1 MKTDVAKLREDYTKA
16 SLDISDMMPKPMMQ
30 FSRWFEEAI
39 KAEIVEPNAMILSTS
54 DNHGGIDA
62 RTVLLKD
69 YDDEGLVFY
78 TNYMSDKATQLNDH
92 SDCHLLFLWLD
103 LERQIRIKGKAVKT
117 TREQSAEYF
126 ESRPKGSQI
135 GAWASP
141 QSTEIPNR
149 QYLEERVE
157 TYTKRFEGS
166 DIIPIPD
173 HWGGYKII
181 PYQMEFWQGR
191 SSRLHDRMLY
201 TQSGSLWKISRLAP

>member
-16 SLDISDMMPKPMMQ
+16 SLDISDMLPKPMMQ
-30 FSRWFEEAI
+30 FSRWFDEAV
-39 KAEIVEPNAMILSTS
+39 KAEIVEPNAMILSTA

-69 YDDEGLVFY
+69 YDEEGLVFY

-92 SDCHLLFLWLD
+92 ADCHLLFLWLD

-126 ESRPKGSQI
+126 ESRPKGSKI

-191 SSRLHDRMLY
+191 SSRLHDRMQY